1 MEDKTLIT
9 MGMTQSEFGSALLT
23 EAKNRK
29 QKEKLEQSVNEAQ
42 MVLSS
47 LDECERQIKYF
58 KAWKE
63 TRLGQLEALEKGKFS
78 FGPAGEIV
86 YDDRSLNRR

>member
-1 MEDKTLIT
+1 
-9 MGMTQSEFGSALLT
+9 
-23 EAKNRK
+23 
-29 QKEKLEQSVNEAQ
+29 

-58 KAWKE
+58 EAWKQ